1 MLKFNRIVCALI
13 VCVCIGVVYGRAVKI
28 FSFIATDAGVIDS
41 PDVDGMAIFNAH
53 TLEKADGSR
62 EEFTNVQVSF
72 TDLRGN
78 TDYILVVDPGFLG
91 TPVTTNPA
99 GNVQI
104 QGIINSDVFS
114 NGNIVCV
121 SILRDINDNGILTE
135 IASGC
140 TGG

>member
-28 FSFIATDAGVIDS
+28 FSFTATAAGMIDS
-41 PDVDGMAIFNAH
+41 PDVDGMAIFNVKI
-53 TLEKADGSR
+53 LEHADGSR
-62 EEFTNVQVSF
+62 QEFTNVQVSF
-72 TDLRGN
+72 TDLLGN
-78 TDYILVVDPGFLG
+78 KDYFITVDPGLIEI
-91 TPVTTNPA
+91 PVTTNAA

-104 QGIINSDVFS
+104 QGIINFDVFS
-114 NGNIVCV
+114 GGNIATV
-121 SILRDINDNGILTE
+121 SIWRDINETITE